1 MIIKILSI
9 AIISIFASMIIK
21 KHNSDIAL
29 LITIVG
35 AIIIFMSVYDY
46 FRELVYEMLNISS
59 NFDFIIEK
67 VIKAIGIGY
76 LTEFASDIADDSG
89 SKTLSNSIVIC
100 GKILI
105 VYISIPIIKIL
116 FESILSLIWKK

>member
-59 NFDFIIEK
+59 NFDFISEIIEK

-116 FESILSLIWKK
+116 FESILSLI